1 MAFKKGQSGN
11 PNGKPKGATGKV
23 SGRAKELLL
32 LAIDQQSDKF
42 NLVMNTLSEEEPK
55 EWAKIMVN
63 LFKYVAPEKID
74 LTTNDK
80 DLTIP
85 VTCWADDG
93 KKSKV

>member
-1 MAFKKGQSGN
+1 MKFEKGHIKKGGREKGTGN
-11 PNGKPKGATGKV
+11 KV
-23 SGRAKELLL
+23 TGRAKELLL
-32 LAIDQQSDKF
+32 LAIDEQSDKF
-42 NLVMNTLSEEEPK
+42 NQVMNNLANEEPK

-85 VTCWADDG
+85 VISWMNGNKA
-93 KKSKV
+93 K